1 MYISIEGN
9 IGAGKTTL
17 AKALAE
23 KLDAYFLPERFEDN
37 TLLPLFYKEPEI
49 YAFPTEYSFLIDRQ
63 KQLSTFFA
71 SQQLNKHIVSD
82 FHFDKCICFAEANLS
97 ENDFS
102 FFAKHYD
109 AIKKTVQQPD
119 IVVYLNVEIDTLTQN
134 IQKRGREIEKEL
146 NANYLRK
153 LKKSL
158 DNYYLSDDK
167 ENHIVLNMETY
178 NLDTLNQNIE
188 TILERI
194 KHKNYPL

>member
-23 KLDAYFLPERFEDN
+23 KLDAYFLPEQFEDN
-37 TLLPLFYKEPEI
+37 TLLPLFYKEPEV

-63 KQLSTFFA
+63 KQLSNFFNTPQ
-71 SQQLNKHIVSD
+71 SNKHIVSD

-97 ENDFS
+97 LEDFL
-102 FFAKHYD
+102 FFSKHYL
-109 AIKKTVQQPD
+109 AIQKTIKSPD
-119 IVVYLNVEIDTLTQN
+119 IIVYLNVDIDTLVQN
-134 IQKRGREIEKEL
+134 IQNRGREIEKEL

-158 DNYYLSDDK
+158 DNYYLSVDK
-167 ENHIVLNMETY
+167 ENHIVLNMNTY

-188 TILERI
+188 TILEKI
-194 KHKNYPL
+194 KQKNYLL